1 LPAVNV
7 CTIIAKN
14 YLAYARVLARSL
26 AEHNPGSRLYTLI
39 IDDFAGYVDPAEEPF
54 EVLTPADVGCEPFTH
69 MALRYSVLELSTAV
83 KPWLLRHLLAET
95 GGPVTYLDPDIKV
108 FGSLEQL
115 DELAARHG
123 LVLTPHNTEPIQ
135 PDGRKPSQVDI
146 MIAGVYNL
154 GYVSLAP
161 GPETEHLL
169 DWWADRLRRDC
180 RVDPRWGYFVDQR
193 WFDLAPGF
201 MPDLAIVRDAEYN
214 VAYWNLHSRTL
225 QHDGN
230 RYRVD
235 GRPLAFFHFSG
246 FDPDHPLILSRHQD
260 RVDVLS
266 EPALERILAVYAADV
281 MNQGHRLS
289 WTWPYTF
296 FALADG
302 IQLDDMVRDLY
313 DVFEGERDRN
323 GGPPSP
329 FTPEGARLFEDW
341 LKERAPGAPQGV
353 NRVLAHVYEGRADLR
368 GAYPDL
374 MGADRDG
381 LLRWAREH
389 GRREVPLLAR
399 VMTRPEYAGGVRVV
413 STTSTGEEP
422 VAASAAEPS
431 YPLRAAPWGV
441 NVVGYFRSELG
452 TGEAARQV
460 VRALDAKE
468 IPVLPIHGQAI
479 PLSRQ
484 GHSYETATPEDAAF
498 PVNVICM
505 NADMLPEFARQAGDH
520 FFAGRYSIGL
530 WFWEISRFPDRWRD
544 SFSLLEE
551 VWAPTAHIATA
562 LEPLATVPVNTVR
575 IPVSPPTF
583 EPRSR
588 VELGLPGEKFLFLFS
603 FDYLSVFKRKNPLAV
618 IEAFT
623 HAFEPGEGASLL
635 LKCINHEHDDEAH
648 AELLR
653 AAATHPDIDVIN
665 RYLSPSDN
673 SCLTALCDS
682 YVSLHRA
689 EGFGLGMAEAMSLG
703 KPVIATGYSGNLDY
717 MSATNSLLVD
727 HRLVPI
733 GPGAE
738 PYPADA
744 DWAEPDVEHAAAL
757 MRRLFDDRTFAHA
770 LGVVAAE
777 DIRRTHSPAAAGE
790 IMHRR
795 LESVHATGRARHP
808 VDQVRKRSR
817 VLAALPLRVRQGPP
831 PVAPGAGRARASLR
845 HATLRVMKPFTA
857 YQQTVNAD
865 LLAALQDLDDG
876 IVRVRREAADE
887 RARLLGRLRGSE
899 EHLEAASAHLQAMS
913 AHVEGHGA
921 GIVEIKD
928 LLRLD
933 ADRSIYLAIAE
944 LQRRHSHIGPH
955 PGGPPD
961 ARALSGFEL
970 RAFSQNGEDGV
981 LAEILRRI
989 GAQTRFFVEFG
1000 VESGREGNCVYLA
1013 DVAGWRGL
1021 FMEADELLYRVLE
1034 AKYSAQENVR
1044 TARALV
1050 APENIVELFAHGEV
1064 IAEPDVLSIDVDGQ
1078 DYWIW
1083 EAIEG
1088 YRPRVVIV
1096 EYNSVLDPRRRLV
1109 QPNQPDRS
1117 WDGTDY
1123 FGASLGALQALANRK
1138 GYQLVHTELSGA
1150 NAFFVRADLA
1160 IDTFP
1165 EAADIAVRGTP
1176 NYFQSGY
1183 RHPASGGDGRYLD
1196 LDSGELVAAD
1206 PAPTVRRT

>member
-1 LPAVNV
+1 LRAVNV

-14 YLAYARVLARSL
+14 YVAYARVLARSL
-26 AEHNPGSRLYTLI
+26 AEHNPGSRLFTLI
-39 IDDFAGYVDPAEEPF
+39 IDDFAGYVDPVEEPF
-54 EVLTPADVGCEPFTH
+54 EVLTPADVGCEPFRH

-83 KPWLLRHLLAET
+83 KPWLLRHLLGET

-108 FGSLEQL
+108 FGSLERL
-115 DELAARHG
+115 DELAGRHG
-123 LVLTPHNTEPIQ
+123 LVLTPHNSAPIP
-135 PDGRKPSQVDI
+135 PDDRRPSQVDI

-154 GYVSLAP
+154 GYVSLSP
-161 GPETEHLL
+161 GPEGDQLL
-169 DWWADRLRRDC
+169 GWWGDRLRRDC

-201 MPDLAIVRDAEYN
+201 MSDLAIVRDAKYN
-214 VAYWNLHSRTL
+214 VAYWNLHSRRL
-225 QHDGN
+225 EHDGE
-230 RYRVD
+230 RYQVN
-235 GRPLAFFHFSG
+235 GTPLAFFHFSG
-246 FDPDHPLILSRHQD
+246 FDPDHPLVLSRHQD
-260 RVDVLS
+260 RVDVPS
-266 EPALERILAVYAADV
+266 HSALERILGEYAADV
-281 MNQGHRLS
+281 MGQGHRVT

-296 FALADG
+296 SALPDG

-313 DVFEGERDRN
+313 DVFEGERGRN

-341 LKERAPGAPQGV
+341 LKEQAPGAPQGV
-353 NRVLAHVYEGRADLR
+353 DRVLAHVYEGRADLR

-374 MGADRDG
+374 RGADRAG
-381 LLRWAREH
+381 LLRWAREY
-389 GRREVPLLAR
+389 GGREVPLLAR
-399 VMTRPEYAGGVRVV
+399 VMTRPDDPGGVRAFPA
-413 STTSTGEEP
+413 STGQELIP
-422 VAASAAEPS
+422 VSVRKPS

-479 PLSRQ
+479 PLNRQ
-484 GHSYETATPEDAAF
+484 AHAYETATPKDATF
-498 PVNVICM
+498 PVNLICM
-505 NADMLPEFARQAGDH
+505 NADMLPEFAHQAGDQ

-530 WFWEISRFPDRWRD
+530 WFWEISRFPERWRD
-544 SFSLLEE
+544 SFSLVEE

-562 LEPLATVPVNTVR
+562 LESLATVPVNTVR

-588 VELGLPGEKFLFLFS
+588 AELGLPAQKFLFLFS

-623 HAFEPGEGASLL
+623 RAFEEGEGAALL
-635 LKCINHEHDDEAH
+635 LKCINHEHDADAH
-648 AELLR
+648 AELLT
-653 AAATHPDIDVIN
+653 AAGAHTDIGVID

-703 KPVIATGYSGNLDY
+703 KPVIATGYSGNLDF
-717 MSATNSLLVD
+717 MTATNSLLVD
-727 HRLVPI
+727 HRLAPI

-744 DWAEPDVEHAAAL
+744 EWAEPDIEHAATL
-757 MRRLFDDRTFAHA
+757 MRRLFDDRGFADE
-770 LGVVAAE
+770 LGAVAAA

-795 LESVHATGRARHP
+795 LESVRATGRVRHP
-808 VDQVRKRSR
+808 VDQTRERSR
-817 VLAALPLRVRQGPP
+817 VLARLPLRVRQGPP
-831 PVAPGAGRARASLR
+831 PVAPGAGRARALLR
-845 HATLRVMKPFTA
+845 HATLRLMQPFTA
-857 YQQTVNAD
+857 YQQTVNAE
-865 LLAALQDLDDG
+865 LLAALQEVDDG
-876 IVRVRREAADE
+876 IVSVRREAADE
-887 RARLLGRLRGSE
+887 RARLLARLRGSE
-899 EHLEAASAHLQAMS
+899 ANLRSLS

-928 LLRLD
+928 MLRLD
-933 ADRSIYLAIAE
+933 TDRSIYLAIAE
-944 LQRRHSHIGPH
+944 LQRRHSQIGSHSGRPS
-955 PGGPPD
+955 GT
-961 ARALSGFEL
+961 RALSGFEL

-981 LAEILRRI
+981 IAEILRRT
-989 GAQTRFFVEFG
+989 GAHTRTFVEFG

-1021 FMEADELLYRVLE
+1021 FMEADELMYRVLE

-1044 TARALV
+1044 TIRARV
-1050 APENIVELFAHGEV
+1050 TPENIVDLLARGMV
-1064 IAEPDVLSIDVDGQ
+1064 VTEPDVLSIDVDGQ

-1096 EYNSVLDPRRRLV
+1096 EYNSALDPRRRLV

-1123 FGASLGALQALANRK
+1123 FGASLGALQALAERK
-1138 GYQLVHTELSGA
+1138 GYQLVHTDLSGA
-1150 NAFFVRADLA
+1150 NAFFVRSDLA
-1160 IDTFP
+1160 AGTFP
-1165 EAADIAVRGTP
+1165 AVADIAVRGAP